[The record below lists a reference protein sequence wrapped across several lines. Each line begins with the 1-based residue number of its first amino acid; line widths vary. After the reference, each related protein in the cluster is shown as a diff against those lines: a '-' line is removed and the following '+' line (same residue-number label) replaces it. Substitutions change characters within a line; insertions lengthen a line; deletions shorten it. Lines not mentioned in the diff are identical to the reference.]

1 MKKVI
6 KAAIVMTI
14 CLCLTSTSL
23 VTHAYSSQNISEQND
38 VCFETGKIVDD
49 SKISNIDQ
57 LNTKFSEFK
66 DKPNAEEIREVI
78 ARINPNSIVLDM
90 NEMKNIK
97 VPEDLIKAFET
108 RNVKI
113 PENVDKGSFLQVVQ
127 EVRSLSK
134 TGDNDVYFILEYDH
148 ETGQLLRNP
157 TKWCDEC
164 LALVIVDMIE
174 YGMGASYLG
183 WWGTS
188 RWSDFCTA
196 RK

>member
-14 CLCLTSTSL
+14 CLCLISTSL
-23 VTHAYSSQNISEQND
+23 VTHAYSSQNISKQND

-108 RNVKI
+108 RNVK
-113 PENVDKGSFLQVVQ
+113 
-127 EVRSLSK
+127 
-134 TGDNDVYFILEYDH
+134 Y
-148 ETGQLLRNP
+148 LRM
-157 TKWCDEC
+157 WIMV
-164 LALVIVDMIE
+164 L
-174 YGMGASYLG
+174 
-183 WWGTS
+183 
-188 RWSDFCTA
+188 F
-196 RK
+196 

>member
-23 VTHAYSSQNISEQND
+23 VTHAYSSQNISKQND

-113 PENVDKGSFLQVVQ
+113 PENVDNGPFLEVAQ

-134 TGDNDVYFILEYDH
+134 TGDNDAYFILEYVH

-174 YGMGASYLG
+174 YGMGVSYLG
-183 WWGTS
+183 W
-188 RWSDFCTA
+188 
-196 RK
+196 